1 MEMLPES
8 SVPGTPQGSHA
19 SRRNSSRSVRSDSG
33 GLSEDSFVDD
43 IDPRQRFKIIDY
55 GLGVFD
61 ENYAAG
67 PDLIIS
73 EVSA

>member
-8 SVPGTPQGSHA
+8 SARGSPQDFRA
-19 SRRNSSRSVRSDSG
+19 SRRNSSRSVRSDSDT
-33 GLSEDSFVDD
+33 LSEDSFVDD

-67 PDLIIS
+67 PDLIS